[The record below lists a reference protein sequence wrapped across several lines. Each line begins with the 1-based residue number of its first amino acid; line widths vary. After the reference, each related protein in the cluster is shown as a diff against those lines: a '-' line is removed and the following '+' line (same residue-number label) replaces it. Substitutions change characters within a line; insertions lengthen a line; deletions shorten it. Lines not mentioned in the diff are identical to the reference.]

1 MYVDFFQEGPQSKI
15 IMLLVDFGI
24 ALATAIWKACNFMEL
39 HMAKSSQLPGSH
51 LMWLPSKVSDLNEI
65 ETLIFKI
72 QLVQLFFFK
81 ITNWGVGGE
90 EGSTMILCTVKQV
103 CEKETDED
111 RSRLPFNIMVMTLLL
126 PIVFARNGNK
136 EYIKR

>member
-51 LMWLPSKVSDLNEI
+51 LMWLPSKVSDLNE
-65 ETLIFKI
+65 TLIFKI
-72 QLVQLFFFK
+72 QLVQLFFFQNNK
-81 ITNWGVGGE
+81 LGWGGE
-90 EGSTMILCTVKQV
+90 AL
-103 CEKETDED
+103 
-111 RSRLPFNIMVMTLLL
+111 
-126 PIVFARNGNK
+126 
-136 EYIKR
+136 